1 MKQRGNSLLF
11 PMKKIKKMTVKQMR
25 SEIIETLKNADEKVV
40 ARVYE
45 ALTGHMT
52 EKGEKDGEIQIR
64 LIT

>member
-1 MKQRGNSLLF
+1 
-11 PMKKIKKMTVKQMR
+11 MKKIKKMTVKQMR

-45 ALTGHMT
+45 ALTGRMT